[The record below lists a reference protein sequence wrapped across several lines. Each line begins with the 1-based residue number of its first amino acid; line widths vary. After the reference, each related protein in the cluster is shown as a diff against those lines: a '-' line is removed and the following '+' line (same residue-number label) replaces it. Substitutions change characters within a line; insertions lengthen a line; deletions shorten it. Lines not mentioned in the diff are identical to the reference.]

1 MCCCTSCSGN
11 AASKAKQ
18 PAWYLSLRWVVI
30 SMCSVAPRPHCRT
43 LQAIQGYLRVF
54 LCINDSC
61 CVALQIFCT
70 SEAGLHCLARLSAAT
85 TEKEAPAEAAGS
97 CARLLDAQAD
107 LGSLETA
114 VPATRKG
121 EEQSLCKSKQA
132 LAIKRSLRRNA
143 CLGRGQCFFLYMRM
157 HVNAKHVCR

>member
-1 MCCCTSCSGN
+1 MLPS
-11 AASKAKQ
+11 
-18 PAWYLSLRWVVI
+18 PAHI
-30 SMCSVAPRPHCRT
+30 MTVA
-43 LQAIQGYLRVF
+43 V
-54 LCINDSC
+54 
-61 CVALQIFCT
+61 LQILCT

-143 CLGRGQCFFLYMRM
+143 CLGRGWYLVLYGGT
-157 HVNAKHVCR
+157 HFNAKPINR